1 MLVTQLHPH
10 LVIMAALYRMLGH
23 DPDSGLCAVRNSWHK
38 HNHITW
44 HIIFITVLRPLILLK
59 CVKFSDQGNTLSIS
73 EKRAHGFLL
82 TRILNS
88 WHIHN
93 VPTAEEQKTKKWVA
107 LTETCNEWNS
117 LREIC
122 PGILEVSEAH
132 LSFIPLVWFCGTDRY
147 RWRFC
152 RAWSF
157 FDFRGSSKEKKMKLQ
172 NQVSWA

>member
-1 MLVTQLHPH
+1 MIATLVLR
-10 LVIMAALYRMLGH
+10 I
-23 DPDSGLCAVRNSWHK
+23 CAVRISGHK
-38 HNHITW
+38 HDHVTW

-73 EKRAHGFLL
+73 EKRAHGLFL

-157 FDFRGSSKEKKMKLQ
+157 FDFTGSSKEKKKWNCRIKFLGPRTLRDPEIQ
-172 NQVSWA
+172 AEFASW